1 MTIRDQENGADA
13 LDREAH
19 RWVTQLVSGEAST
32 SDADAITRW
41 RNQSAAH
48 EAAFVAAIRQWR
60 QFGLAGQSLRSRP
73 ELPVWQ
79 PPIVSR
85 RAVLGGLGTLGAA
98 MAGYAV
104 VQPPLG
110 LWPSFTELTADY
122 RTATGEQRDIM
133 VADNI
138 SVRMS
143 AQTSITIPVSQE
155 GREQVELIAGE
166 AAFISMSDRELEVLA
181 GDGRTLARQAR
192 FDVRN
197 IGSTV
202 CVTCFEGELRVE
214 VGGRATAIG
223 STQQIRYGARG
234 LQPTNTIDPIEA
246 AAWHDGHLIFH
257 LTPLSEVIAEINR
270 FRPGRVILMNASVA
284 QSPVNGRFSVRRVDE
299 VLRWIEIAF
308 GVRPR
313 ALPGGI
319 LLLS

>member
-1 MTIRDQENGADA
+1 MTIRDQENGADV

-19 RWVTQLVSGEAST
+19 RWVAQLVSGEAST

-41 RNQSAAH
+41 RNQSPAH
-48 EAAFVAAIRQWR
+48 EAAFVAATRQW
-60 QFGLAGQSLRSRP
+60 QLFGLAGQSLRSRP
-73 ELPVWQ
+73 DLAVWKPPV
-79 PPIVSR
+79 VSR
-85 RAVLGGLGTLGAA
+85 RAVLGGLGALAA
-98 MAGYAV
+98 ATVGYAV

-122 RTATGEQRDIM
+122 RTATGEQRDII

-138 SVRMS
+138 SVRMNS
-143 AQTSITIPVSQE
+143 QTSITIPASQE
-155 GREQVELIAGE
+155 GRDQVELIAGE
-166 AAFISMSDRELEVLA
+166 AAFTSTSDRELEVLA
-181 GDGRTLARQAR
+181 ADGRTFARQAR

-202 CVTCFEGELRVE
+202 CVTCFEGDLRIE
-214 VGGRATAIG
+214 VGARAAAIG
-223 STQQIRYGARG
+223 SKQQIRYDARG
-234 LQPTNTIDPIEA
+234 IQPANTIDPTEA
-246 AAWHDGHLIFH
+246 AAWHDGHLVFH
-257 LTPLSEVIAEINR
+257 FTPLSEVIAEINR

-284 QSPVNGRFSVRRVDE
+284 LSPVNGRFSVRRVDE